1 MKYNGSAFPIYNYNN
16 QVVDFGLPARDYV
29 ALRILAAHIAG
40 LPIDEWGVDAR
51 LRAARAAFRLADSF
65 IEASQE
71 EM

>member
-1 MKYNGSAFPIYNYNN
+1 MNATDRVFPTYNSQG
-16 QVVDFGLPARDYV
+16 QVVDWGITIREEA
-29 ALRILAAHIAG
+29 ALRILAAYCNEANIGQWDA
-40 LPIDEWGVDAR
+40 DAR